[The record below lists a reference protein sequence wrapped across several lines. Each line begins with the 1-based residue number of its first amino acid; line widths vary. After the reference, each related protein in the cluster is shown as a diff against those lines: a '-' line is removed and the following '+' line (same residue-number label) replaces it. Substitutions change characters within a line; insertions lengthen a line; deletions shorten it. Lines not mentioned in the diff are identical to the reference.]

1 MHRDPD
7 GNRETLVFVGRNGET
22 CKCKSCGRRLK
33 KKMDELLGPEL
44 NFKQVDEPYF
54 DQYTSSIL
62 FMTTGKGD
70 SLLE

>member
-1 MHRDPD
+1 MWPKT
-7 GNRETLVFVGRNGET
+7 E
-22 CKCKSCGRRLK
+22 KK

>member
-1 MHRDPD
+1 MGIEKRWCSWGVTGKHASASHVAEDW
-7 GNRETLVFVGRNGET
+7 
-22 CKCKSCGRRLK
+22 K